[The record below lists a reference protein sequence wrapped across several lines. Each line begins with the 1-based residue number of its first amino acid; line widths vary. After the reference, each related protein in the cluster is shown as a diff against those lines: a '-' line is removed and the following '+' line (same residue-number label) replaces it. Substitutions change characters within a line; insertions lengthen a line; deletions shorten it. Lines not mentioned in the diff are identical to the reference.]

1 MSARLGWMIAAFLAC
16 SCVGQIYLLSRQGS
30 GFETL
35 PILVP
40 VSLEHERAGLAG
52 QSSNSKAGEAVLP
65 LATALLQQNLD
76 ATLRVQ
82 LLPQLERLGQTRVRM
97 LELRNRRH
105 TLNIALMDVGVAIAK
120 ELSPSQWQQVHM
132 QRDALRGRA
141 EAEVL
146 ERVLN
151 RLKAP

>member
-1 MSARLGWMIAAFLAC
+1 
-16 SCVGQIYLLSRQGS
+16 
-30 GFETL
+30 
-35 PILVP
+35 
-40 VSLEHERAGLAG
+40 
-52 QSSNSKAGEAVLP
+52 
-65 LATALLQQNLD
+65 
-76 ATLRVQ
+76 
-82 LLPQLERLGQTRVRM
+82 M

-120 ELSPSQWQQVHM
+120 ELSPAQWQQVHM

-141 EAEVL
+141 EADVL